1 MPTSAHNPGVP
12 RLASAACALA
22 LGGAIAFGAGA
33 PYAAAPSDPAAQ
45 ARQGVPVGFA
55 DTIER
60 VSPAVVNIRISKD
73 GPRGAG
79 SGFVVT
85 PEGHI
90 VTNHHVIEG
99 ADKISVTFADRTRLE
114 ASVVGT
120 DPRTD
125 LALLKVDADG
135 PLAHVGFGD
144 SAAVRVGDWAVA
156 LGNPFGLGLSATT
169 GIISARGRRIGAGPY
184 DDFLQI
190 SALINKGNSGGPTF
204 NLEGEVIGV
213 NTAIFSPN
221 GGGVGIGFAIPSS
234 LAEDVVSALR
244 EHGTV
249 VRAWLGVRIQRI
261 GDDLA
266 DSLGLPDSN
275 GALVA
280 SIAPDGPAA
289 GSDLRQGDVIV
300 AVDDKPVDRMHTLPG
315 TIAAMEPGSTA
326 DLTVVR
332 DGEERDV
339 PVTLGRLPGDGTAV
353 AARTRLGIR
362 LAEVDG
368 KVRVMRV
375 RPGSVAEEKGI
386 EAGDMLLQVDRRPVA
401 NPAEVRKAIGRVR
414 AAGRTT
420 VLMLLERD
428 GDPLFVALPLRKA

>member
-1 MPTSAHNPGVP
+1 MPTSAYRPGVL
-12 RLASAACALA
+12 RLASATCALA
-22 LGGAIAFGAGA
+22 LGGAVALGAGA
-33 PYAAAPSDPAAQ
+33 PHAAAPSAQIGQAVPA
-45 ARQGVPVGFA
+45 GFA

-60 VSPAVVNIRISKD
+60 VSPAVVNIRVSKK

-99 ADKISVTFADRTRLE
+99 ADRITVTFADRARLE

-120 DPRTD
+120 DSRTD
-125 LALLKVDADG
+125 LALLKVDADQ
-135 PLAHVGFGD
+135 PLAHVAFGD
-144 SAAVRVGDWAVA
+144 SEAVRVGDWAVA

-169 GIISARGRRIGAGPY
+169 GIISARGRRIGVGPY

-190 SALINKGNSGGPTF
+190 SASINRGNSGGPTF

-213 NTAIFSPN
+213 NTAILSPN
-221 GGGVGIGFAIPSS
+221 GGSVGIGFAIPSA

-249 VRAWLGVRIQRI
+249 ARAWLGVRVQRI

-266 DSLGLPDSN
+266 GSLGLPDSN

-280 SIAPDGPAA
+280 SVAPDGPASE
-289 GSDLRQGDVIV
+289 SDLRQGDVIV
-300 AVDDKPVDRMHTLPG
+300 AVDGEPVDRMHALPG
-315 TIAAMEPGSTA
+315 TIGAMEPGSTA
-326 DLTVVR
+326 NLTVVR
-332 DGEERDV
+332 DGKERDV
-339 PVTLGRLPGDGTAV
+339 PVTLGRLPEDDAVV

-368 KVRVMRV
+368 GVRVTQV
-375 RPGSVAEEKGI
+375 RPGSIAEEKGI

-401 NPAEVRKAIGRVR
+401 NPAEVRRAIGRAR
-414 AAGRTT
+414 AAGRAA
-420 VLMLLERD
+420 VLMLIERG

>member
-1 MPTSAHNPGVP
+1 MPTSAHNPGIL

-22 LGGAIAFGAGA
+22 LGGAVAFGAGA
-33 PYAAAPSDPAAQ
+33 PYAATASGPAVQ
-45 ARQGVPVGFA
+45 TRQGVPVGFA

-60 VSPAVVNIRISKD
+60 VSPAVVNIRISKN

-99 ADKISVTFADRTRLE
+99 ADKITVTFADRTRLE

-125 LALLKVDADG
+125 LAVLKVDADG
-135 PLAHVGFGD
+135 PLAHVGFAD
-144 SAAVRVGDWAVA
+144 SSAVRVGDWAVA

-190 SALINKGNSGGPTF
+190 SASINKGNSGGPTF

-213 NTAIFSPN
+213 NTAILSPN
-221 GGGVGIGFAIPSS
+221 GGSVGIGFAIPSS
-234 LAEDVVSALR
+234 LAKDVVSALR

-249 VRAWLGVRIQRI
+249 VRAWLGVRVQRI

-280 SIAPDGPAA
+280 SVAPDGPAA
-289 GSDLRQGDVIV
+289 GSELRQGDVIV
-300 AVDDKPVDRMHTLPG
+300 AVDDKPVDRMHALPG
-315 TIAAMEPGSTA
+315 MIGAMEPGSTA
-326 DLTVVR
+326 NLTVVR
-332 DGEERDV
+332 EGEERDV
-339 PVTLGRLPGDGTAV
+339 PVTLGRLPEDGTAV

-368 KVRVMRV
+368 RVRVMRV

-386 EAGDMLLQVDRRPVA
+386 EVGDMLLQVDRRAVA

>member
-22 LGGAIAFGAGA
+22 LGGAVAFGAGA

-60 VSPAVVNIRISKD
+60 VSPAVVNIRISRN

-169 GIISARGRRIGAGPY
+169 GIISARGRRIGAGPS

-234 LAEDVVSALR
+234 LAKDVVSALR

-315 TIAAMEPGSTA
+315 TIGAMEPGSTA
-326 DLTVVR
+326 NLTVVR

-339 PVTLGRLPGDGTAV
+339 PVTLGRLPEDGTAV

>member
-1 MPTSAHNPGVP
+1 MPTSAHNHGIL

-22 LGGAIAFGAGA
+22 LGGAVAFGAGA
-33 PYAAAPSDPAAQ
+33 PYAATPSGPAAQ
-45 ARQGVPVGFA
+45 ARQGAPAGFA

-99 ADKISVTFADRTRLE
+99 ADKITITFSDRTRLE

-125 LALLKVDADG
+125 LALLKVDADQ

-190 SALINKGNSGGPTF
+190 SASINKGNSGGPTF
-204 NLEGEVIGV
+204 NLAGEVIGV
-213 NTAIFSPN
+213 NTAILSPN
-221 GGGVGIGFAIPSS
+221 GGSVGIGFAIPSS
-234 LAEDVVSALR
+234 LAKDVVSALR

-249 VRAWLGVRIQRI
+249 VRAWLGVRVQRI

-280 SIAPDGPAA
+280 SVAPDGPAA

-300 AVDDKPVDRMHTLPG
+300 AVDGKPVDRMHALPG
-315 TIAAMEPGSTA
+315 TIGAMEPGSTA
-326 DLTVVR
+326 NLTVVR

-339 PVTLGRLPGDGTAV
+339 PVTLGRLQEDGTAV

-368 KVRVMRV
+368 GVRVTRV
-375 RPGSVAEEKGI
+375 RPGSIAEEKGI
-386 EAGDMLLQVDRRPVA
+386 EVGDMLLQVDRRPVA

-428 GDPLFVALPLRKA
+428 GDPLFVALPLRKV